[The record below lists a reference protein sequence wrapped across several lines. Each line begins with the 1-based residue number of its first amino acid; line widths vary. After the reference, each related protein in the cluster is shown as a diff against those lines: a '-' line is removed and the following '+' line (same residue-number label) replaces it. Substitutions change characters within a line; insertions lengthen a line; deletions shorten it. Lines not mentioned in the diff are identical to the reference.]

1 MRCTHGRMVTPAIF
15 AAPLMDRNS
24 VIGIILIV
32 GILFGYTLWTMPSEE
47 ERARAQRTADS
58 LATVTA
64 EQYAQEAEAK
74 AKAEA
79 ALVAPEPI
87 QVPDST
93 SSPEDQAL
101 IDSLQAANL
110 RNRFGAFSPAAQ
122 GEAQEVTIANERM
135 QVSFSTQ
142 GARPT
147 VMLLKDYRT
156 YHQQPLLLADPDSG
170 LYELKFIT
178 GGTDVSTKDLF
189 FTAEKI
195 GEDAVALTAR
205 TGDAGKALRI
215 TYRLDSATY
224 FMHTTMEF
232 VGMKGEVD
240 PRNLLFRW
248 EIAGLNNE
256 KHLPSEL
263 QKCGVYYKYFN
274 DDRNY
279 IGETKAEDKKLE
291 GRTNWVAF
299 KQDFFTVAMISE
311 EGFSSNGSEIAV
323 SPLDDT
329 THTKHYTAKL
339 LFEKGRD
346 ADPAIAM
353 RYYLGPNHYG
363 TLRRTEIPQFQ
374 KIIDLGWGIFGWMNQ
389 WLVIPI
395 FNWLDGWGW
404 SYGIIILVLTIVI
417 KLLLMPLTYKNL
429 VASAKMR
436 VLKPEMDAINEKHK
450 DGDAVK
456 KQQAT
461 MDLYRKA
468 GVNPASGCVPMLI
481 QMPILYA
488 MFRFFPASIE
498 LRQEKFLWADDLS
511 SYDSILDLPFSV
523 PFGYGDH
530 VSLFTL
536 LMAASTIIYSVI
548 NQKQMPTQQGMPSM
562 KLMIYLFPIMML
574 FFLNNYSAGLSYYY
588 LLANLISIAQMTV
601 LKSWFVDEQKIRAKL
616 ELNMRS
622 PKKKSKWQ
630 QRLEDM
636 QKQQQQTRRR

>member
-1 MRCTHGRMVTPAIF
+1 
-15 AAPLMDRNS
+15 MDRNS
-24 VIGIILIV
+24 IIGIILIV

-47 ERARAQRTADS
+47 ERARQQRQLDSLAAVELEQRAKAAEVRIQAETDRGAAAEALAAPTDTFDQAIADS
-58 LATVTA
+58 LR
-64 EQYAQEAEAK
+64 
-74 AKAEA
+74 A
-79 ALVAPEPI
+79 AAR
-87 QVPDST
+87 
-93 SSPEDQAL
+93 A
-101 IDSLQAANL
+101 
-110 RNRFGAFSPAAQ
+110 RRFGAFAAAAE
-122 GEAQEVTIANERM
+122 GKATEITIANSRLE
-135 QVSFSTQ
+135 VTLSTH
-142 GARPT
+142 GARPV
-147 VMLLKDYRT
+147 VMRLKEYQTYRKT
-156 YHQQPLLLADPDSG
+156 PLLLADPDSG
-170 LYELKFIT
+170 TYEFKFIA
-178 GGTDVSTKDLF
+178 GDTDLSTRDLYF
-189 FTAEKI
+189 EAEDVRD
-195 GEDAVALTAR
+195 DAVRLVAR
-205 TGDAGKALRI
+205 TSDPAKALRI
-215 TYRLDSATY
+215 TYRLDSASY
-224 FMHTTMEF
+224 FLHTDVEF
-232 VGMKGEVD
+232 AGMKGEVD
-240 PRNLLFRW
+240 ARTLLFRW
-248 EIAGLNNE
+248 DIAGLSNE
-256 KHLPSEL
+256 KHQPSEV

-279 IGETKAEDKKLE
+279 LSETAADQKKLE

-299 KQDFFTVAMISE
+299 KQDFFTVAMVSE
-311 EGFSSNGSEIAV
+311 EGFSSNGSQIAID
-323 SPLDDT
+323 PLQDP
-329 THTKHYTAKL
+329 THTKHYSAKL

-346 ADPAIAM
+346 SEPAVRM
-353 RYYLGPNHYG
+353 RYYLGPNHFG
-363 TLRRTEIPQFQ
+363 TLRRTGIPQFQ

-404 SYGIIILVLTIVI
+404 NYGIIILVLTVAI

-436 VLKPEMDAINEKHK
+436 VLKPEMDAINARFEKS
-450 DGDAVK
+450 DDTLK

-481 QMPILYA
+481 QLPVLYA

-536 LMAASTIIYSVI
+536 LMALSTIVYSVI
-548 NQKQMPTQQGMPSM
+548 NQKQMPSQQNMPGM
-562 KLMIYLFPIMML
+562 KLMIYLFPVMML
-574 FFLNNYSAGLSYYY
+574 FFLNNFSAGLSYYY

-601 LKSWFVDEQKIRAKL
+601 LKSWFVDEKKIRAQL
-616 ELNMRS
+616 ELNMRT

-636 QKQQQQTRRR
+636 QKQQQARRR

>member
-1 MRCTHGRMVTPAIF
+1 
-15 AAPLMDRNS
+15 MDRNS

-32 GILFGYTLWTMPSEE
+32 AILFGYTLWTMPSEE
-47 ERARAQRTADS
+47 ERARFQRESDS
-58 LATVTA
+58 LALVAA
-64 EQYAQEAEAK
+64 ERLAAEAEAK
-74 AKAEA
+74 RAAETVA
-79 ALVAPEPI
+79 AAPVQQAI
-87 QVPDST
+87 IPDSA
-93 SSPEDQAL
+93 SSPADQAL
-101 IDSLQAANL
+101 IDSLQAAQ
-110 RNRFGAFSPAAQ
+110 RAKRFGPFTPAST
-122 GEAQEVTIANERM
+122 GKVTEVTIANKRLA
-135 QVSFSTQ
+135 VTISTH
-142 GARPT
+142 GARPA
-147 VMLLKDYRT
+147 VMLLKEYRT
-156 YHQQPLLLADPDSG
+156 YAQTPLLLADPDSG
-170 LYELKFIT
+170 TYELKFIV
-178 GGTDVSTKDLF
+178 GGSDLSTRELYFDVED
-189 FTAEKI
+189 AQ
-195 GEDAVALTAR
+195 EDAVRLVAR
-205 TGDAGKALRI
+205 TTDPSRALRV
-215 TYRLDSATY
+215 TYRLDSASY
-224 FMHTTMEF
+224 FLHANMEF
-232 VGMKGEVD
+232 MGMQGEVD

-248 EIAGLNNE
+248 EIAGFSNE
-256 KHLPSEL
+256 KHQPSEL

-279 IGETKAEDKKLE
+279 LSETGAEQKKLE

-311 EGFSSNGSEIAV
+311 EGFSSNGSQIAIT
-323 SPLDDT
+323 PLDAP
-329 THTKHYTAKL
+329 THTKHYEAKL

-346 ADPAIAM
+346 SAPSVAM

-363 TLRRTEIPQFQ
+363 TLRRTEIADFERVM
-374 KIIDLGWGIFGWMNQ
+374 DLGWGIFGWMNQ

-404 SYGIIILVLTIVI
+404 NYGIIILVLTIVI

-450 DGDAVK
+450 DGDALK

-461 MDLYRKA
+461 MELYRKA

-481 QMPILYA
+481 QLPVLYA

-511 SYDSILDLPFSV
+511 SYDSILDLPFTV

-536 LMAASTIIYSVI
+536 LMAASTIVYSLI

-562 KLMIYLFPIMML
+562 KLLIWLFPIMML
-574 FFLNNYSAGLSYYY
+574 FFLNNFSAGLSYYY

-601 LKSWFVDEQKIRAKL
+601 LKSWFVDENKIRLQL
-616 ELNMRS
+616 EKNMRT
-622 PKKKSKWQ
+622 PKKKSRWQ
-630 QRLEDM
+630 QRLDDL
-636 QKQQQQTRRR
+636 QKQQQGRKR